1 MSKGVVDYA
10 FKSYVINN
18 YSDLLVAQ
26 KRAHIKS
33 YALYRFEEDGLYTK
47 VLSLPKY
54 NLSNEDLREQCKRDH
69 LLNVY
74 NECAKINKASY
85 SRAKRLKERIANMLN
100 NGDCIFITL
109 TFNNETLNNTDIRQ
123 RRVFVSRYLKLF
135 KSEYVANVDYG
146 AKNHREHYHAI
157 IQSSSIDLSNWRK
170 YGNINVERIKCLNAS
185 ETKLAKYISKLSN
198 HAIKETTKR
207 SSLIYSR

>member
-47 VLSLPKY
+47 VLSLEKY
-54 NLSNEDLREQCKRDH
+54 NVSNEDLRNQCKQNNLID
-69 LLNVY
+69 VY

-85 SRAKRLKERIANMLN
+85 SRAKRLKERIAKMLN
-100 NGDCIFITL
+100 NGECIFITL
-109 TFNNETLNNTDIRQ
+109 TFNNETLNSTDTNK

-135 KSEYVANVDYG
+135 KSDYVANVDYG
-146 AKNHREHYHAI
+146 SKNHREHYHAI
-157 IQSSSIDLSNWRK
+157 IQSSSIDLTAWRK
-170 YGNINVERIKCLNAS
+170 FGNINVERIRCLNAS
-185 ETKLAKYISKLSN
+185 DTKLAKYISKLSN